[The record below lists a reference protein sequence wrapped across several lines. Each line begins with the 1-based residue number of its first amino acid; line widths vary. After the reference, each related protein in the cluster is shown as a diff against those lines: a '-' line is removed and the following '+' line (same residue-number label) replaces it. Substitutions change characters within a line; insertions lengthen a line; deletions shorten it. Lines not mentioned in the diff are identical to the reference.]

1 MVKRLSLYQAIKI
14 GGLRDEERQKKA
26 LNKFGFQLDTRLS
39 NGRQSLIAYNPAK
52 NNVLYVENGTD
63 LSSRKDV
70 ITDLVLASG
79 NLKSTQRYKETK
91 AVYDAAKDK
100 YKNASFTDVGSSLGG
115 ALVNY
120 VSKPEDKVILYNSA
134 FTPNQLVRPHVK
146 NYIVKDDPISIY
158 VPRNQNTTVLPNPF
172 SPGQGLKD
180 KYNYLLKTHK
190 SDAIKDA
197 EIFV

>member
-1 MVKRLSLYQAIKI
+1 MPKLSLYKAIKI
-14 GGLRDEERQKKA
+14 GGLRDEEKQKKA
-26 LNKFGFQLDTRLS
+26 LTKFGYQLDERLS

-63 LSSRKDV
+63 TSSRKDIV
-70 ITDLVLASG
+70 TDLVLASG
-79 NLKSTQRYKETK
+79 NIKSTERYKESK
-91 AVYDAAKDK
+91 AVYDAAKAK
-100 YKNASFTDVGSSLGG
+100 YKNALFTDVGSSLGG
-115 ALVNY
+115 SLVNY
-120 VSKPEDKVILYNSA
+120 ISKPDDKVILYNPA
-134 FTPNQLVRPHVK
+134 FTPNQKVRPHVK

-158 VPRNQNTTVLPNPF
+158 APRNENTTILPNPF

-197 EIFV
+197 NIYV

>member
-1 MVKRLSLYQAIKI
+1 MPKLSLYKAIKI
-14 GGLRDEERQKKA
+14 GGLRDEQKQQKA
-26 LNKFGFQLDTRLS
+26 LNKYGFQLDTRLS
-39 NGRQSLIAYNPAK
+39 NGRQSLVAYNPAK
-52 NNVLYVENGTD
+52 NNVLFIENGTD
-63 LSSRKDV
+63 TSSRKD
-70 ITDLVLASG
+70 ILTDLVLATG

-91 AVYDAAKDK
+91 QVYDAAKSK

-120 VSKPEDKVILYNSA
+120 VSKPDDKVILYNAA
-134 FTPNQLVRPHVK
+134 FTPNQLVRQHVQ
-146 NYIVKDDPISIY
+146 NYIVKDDPISVY
-158 VPRNQNTTVLPNPF
+158 VPRNENTTILPNPF

-197 EIFV
+197 NIYV